1 MTDHA
6 PPHPLEIA
14 RIGAGAPIDK
24 IKLHKERRSRPHFV
38 VMCCVMC
45 KALLIASV
53 IMVCIGILG
62 CDSGNTSQSTPSQR
76 DSLGRQVPAWVH
88 DDADL
93 LVYRCGQPDRV
104 LDTSEDDP
112 RPLISSR
119 ILTYRKAHLKIAYL
133 PSDSADQPP
142 PYHWKLMGVID
153 TRNNTAVR
161 ASDLHN
167 TLQRRLPCMLNNPK

>member
-1 MTDHA
+1 
-6 PPHPLEIA
+6 
-14 RIGAGAPIDK
+14 
-24 IKLHKERRSRPHFV
+24 
-38 VMCCVMC
+38 MCCVMC

-62 CDSGNTSQSTPSQR
+62 CDSGNTSQSTPSQT

-112 RPLISSR
+112 RPLIPSR
-119 ILTYRKAHLKIAYL
+119 ILTYRKAHLKIAYV
-133 PSDSADQPP
+133 PSDPADQPP
-142 PYHWKLMGVID
+142 PYHWKLMGLID
-153 TRNNTAVR
+153 TRANHAIE
-161 ASDLHN
+161 ASELRS
-167 TLQRRLPCMLNNPK
+167 TLEKRLPCMLKNP